1 MGKSILVIGSLN
13 MDIVIK
19 VDKQPEIG
27 ETVLGDELSY
37 IPGGKGA
44 NQAYAVG
51 SLGGCITML
60 GCVGNDNFGE
70 QQKKQLASRKV
81 NVSHLKVCN
90 NKPTGTAIIYI
101 NSTGDNSIVV
111 IPGANQECDVEYLK
125 GNDSLF
131 AQCDYVLIQ
140 MEIPLETIYY
150 AIARAKELGKT
161 VILNPAPA
169 PNGIL
174 QICLEQ
180 IDYITPN
187 ETELLKLSGEK
198 ELDMMSIEKGAKTLI
213 KKGVKN
219 VIVTMG
225 ERGSLFVSENE
236 MYSYPARKVQA
247 IDTTAAG
254 DCFCGAFVVGL
265 AEGKKVSEAIR
276 FANAASSIAVTRK
289 GAQSSIP
296 TREETDL
303 ILIGK

>member
-19 VDKQPEIG
+19 VDKQPEVG
-27 ETVLGDELSY
+27 ETVLADELSY

-44 NQAYAVG
+44 NQAFAVG

-70 QQKKQLASRKV
+70 QQKKQLASRNV
-81 NVSHLKVCN
+81 DVSHLKGCN
-90 NKPTGTAIIYI
+90 DKSTGTAIIYI
-101 NSTGDNSIVV
+101 NSKGDNSIVV
-111 IPGANQECDVEYLK
+111 VPGANQECDVEYLK
-125 GNDSLF
+125 ANDTLF
-131 AQCDYVLIQ
+131 SQCDYVLLQ
-140 MEIPLETIYY
+140 MEIPQDTIYY

-169 PNGIL
+169 PNSIPKT
-174 QICLEQ
+174 CLEQ

-187 ETELLKLSGEK
+187 ETELLKLSGET
-198 ELDMMSIEKGAKTLI
+198 ELDMTSIEKGAKTLI

-225 ERGSLFVSENE
+225 ERGSLFVNENE
-236 MYSYPARKVQA
+236 NYSYPARKVKA
-247 IDTTAAG
+247 VDTTAAG

-265 AEGKKVSEAIR
+265 AEGKKVSEAIQ

-303 ILIGK
+303 VLFGK